1 MSEPDF
7 GFLANDNLPSRETI
21 VTLCQAAGYDRT
33 GIPLCNQPNGPII
46 AWVKYGQSVHM
57 AEALTQDY
65 VARFL
70 IDNSLAGVRV
80 PRVYAAFERD
90 TPVCVIG
97 YIVMQYIDAPDCGE
111 GDYQLVA
118 RGPSS
123 VPGPVGG
130 GWVIH
135 NFFVDWTSEITYETV
150 DELRQH
156 INGIIKYMERD
167 TLVDLAADAQN
178 GLYLC
183 PCDITP
189 GNFKKFEDGT
199 VVAIDF
205 GATCFLHPV
214 FFAVTVGS

>member
-1 MSEPDF
+1 M
-7 GFLANDNLPSRETI
+7 
-21 VTLCQAAGYDRT
+21 TLCQAAGYDRT
-33 GIPLCNQPNGPII
+33 GIPLCNQPDGPII
-46 AWVKYGQSVHM
+46 AWVKYGQSVRM

-70 IDNSLAGVRV
+70 IANSLAGVRV

-111 GDYQLVA
+111 GDYQLVSRA
-118 RGPSS
+118 VQTLISVKGPSS

-150 DELRQH
+150 DELQQH
-156 INGIIKYMERD
+156 INGVSEHYFFRYAWMTYCHDRSLNIWKGIRWS
-167 TLVDLAADAQN
+167 TWRR
-178 GLYLC
+178 C
-183 PCDITP
+183 PEWPISLP
-189 GNFKKFEDGT
+189 LRYYSRKFQE
-199 VVAIDF
+199 V
-205 GATCFLHPV
+205 
-214 FFAVTVGS
+214 